1 MSLSDVISGAVA
13 LAKTDAQKAAL
24 PLLATFFT
32 SIAADSSAVNIMLQ
46 LAKLNAS
53 LLAAL
58 PSIERDVLA
67 SIANQVQAA
76 AAALV
81 VPKA

>member
-1 MSLSDVISGAVA
+1 MSDVISGAVA